1 MSRSWFAFALI
12 QPHWVMPVDIPLPYR
27 FSDQVSLRAVP
38 HCAQVPD
45 VVDGLREQLSERI
58 AADGSHHCITVE
70 YQANE
75 NESPPSQ
82 GPGPVQNW
90 SAHDVAEQ
98 QARLAHLVLW
108 LIRPTALTF
117 TTIVLAEKRDPEWI
131 TRAINSYSPTYA
143 LSQNTRNK
151 FSSEDLVV
159 ASKTIEAL
167 NSISFQGPIRTAV
180 LVATRVLCDE
190 TLEFRLLIIWLA
202 MECLFGPEDGREITF
217 RLAQRV
223 ALFLESDRAKAIEVF
238 KMVKDC
244 YGLRSKLVHGFRAAN
259 IKDEKFMKFSLNSET
274 LLRRSLLT
282 ILDTAITI
290 QNFDGPTREAYLEGL
305 VFK

>member
-1 MSRSWFAFALI
+1 
-12 QPHWVMPVDIPLPYR
+12 MPVNIALPYQ
-27 FSDQVSLRAVP
+27 FSDRVSLQTVP
-38 HCAQVPD
+38 NYTQVPD
-45 VVDGLREQLSERI
+45 VVDDLREQVSERI
-58 AADGSHHCITVE
+58 AADGSHHCISVE

-75 NESPPSQ
+75 NESLPSQ
-82 GPGPVQNW
+82 GPGPVQKW
-90 SAHDVAEQ
+90 SAHDDAEQ

-108 LIRPTALTF
+108 LARPTALTF
-117 TTIVLAEKRDPEWI
+117 TTIVLTEKRGPEEI

-143 LSQNTRNK
+143 LGQNARNE
-151 FSSEDLVV
+151 FSSEDLIA
-159 ASKTIEAL
+159 ASKTFKAL
-167 NSISFQGPIRTAV
+167 NSVSLQGPIRTAV
-180 LVATRVLCDE
+180 LVATKALCDS
-190 TLEFRLLIIWLA
+190 TLEFRFLIMWLA

-223 ALFLESDRAKAIEVF
+223 ALFLESDRAKAAEMF

-244 YGLRSKLVHGFRAAN
+244 YGLRSKLVHGFRVAN
-259 IKDEKFMKFSLNSET
+259 IDDEKFMMFSINSET

-290 QNFDGPTREAYLEGL
+290 QNFDGATREAYLEGL